1 MIYTEK
7 TSEEGERFRGEMKQP
22 HLARAATRKMQSFV
36 ATVSSSNYNSFV
48 DRDRWTKNKVILFND
63 KKITPSVYKAHSKK
77 FLGKLDF
84 AETRHSETELI
95 SKFGIDTFPT
105 LLVLTDPEGY
115 AGEKYE
121 GEMKP
126 D

>member
-1 MIYTEK
+1 M
-7 TSEEGERFRGEMKQP
+7 MQP
-22 HLARAATRKMQSFV
+22 HISRAATKKMQSFV
-36 ATVSSSNYNSFV
+36 ATVSSSNYDSFV
-48 DRDRWTKNKVILFND
+48 DRDRWTKNKVMLFND

-95 SKFGIDTFPT
+95 AKFGIDMFPT